1 MGASATRLFVWR
13 YGRFRLG
20 RTGGRRGGGLARQ
33 VAMYICHVML
43 GMPQSTVGRLMSR
56 ERSSVGHACKVI
68 EDLRDD
74 PAVDAHLSDVECIAR
89 GFYGNYDG

>member
-1 MGASATRLFVWR
+1 MGGFGLAAPAE
-13 YGRFRLG
+13 
-20 RTGGRRGGGLARQ
+20 GGGGGLARQ